1 MKSDDK
7 IKLIGCVFFILAASA
22 LYYQHQQL
30 INTRAKLGVS
40 NTAGKAAVLDS
51 KFKDAVSKDKE
62 LKNKVIVPK
71 DEDADKFW
79 DRVLK

>member
-1 MKSDDK
+1 MSDKLK
-7 IKLIGCVFFILAASA
+7 IAILLLFIACGAGLF
-22 LYYQHQQL
+22 YQYKQL
-30 INTRAKLGVS
+30 INARAQLGVS

-51 KFKDAVSKDKE
+51 KFEDAVSKDKE